1 MQMVE
6 CSLFLRT
13 HGYNIWCIGQES
25 PHFEETSPIWDYSE
39 ALQLESSRGGRCLVL
54 LEGFCFS
61 MPGPFTLA
69 GSERQQ
75 QD

>member
-1 MQMVE
+1 MQIVE
-6 CSLFLRT
+6 GSLFHGT
-13 HGYNIWCIGQES
+13 HGYNIWCIGRET

-39 ALQLESSRGGRCLVL
+39 ALQLEYSRGERCLAL

-69 GSERQQ
+69 GSGQQ
-75 QD
+75 